1 MRTLPPYTLPQ
12 APLPQQ
18 PPLPEKVKQK
28 ILRGEYIEFDTL
40 LPESLYPARH
50 GLSPSPSFT
59 LRLSSD
65 TTSTDGDVVI
75 AQPKPSAKRSIRD
88 ISSWMEAWNVYTQ
101 VVVKHS
107 LARALPLLA
116 YQRIISDASA
126 RFPPRCWLRYDQ
138 RFRASAAADKSLP
151 WDCKLNDL
159 WLECFTQSHLQSP
172 TQPTAPPQPASAGG
186 KTRRPCTYCGNLY
199 HYPDN
204 CPSKPFCSFHTPA
217 SSPRPPLA
225 FNTHNWCANS
235 FHRVHDSAPTA
246 ALPHMPQQPAPPTL
260 PRL

>member
-1 MRTLPPYTLPQ
+1 MEDRLLGALRPLAPRAPARADNISLRSPLSQNHPPPSPPTDGAPPTVQEVTAALTLPQ

-28 ILRGEYIEFDTL
+28 ILRGEYIDFDTL
-40 LPESLYPARH
+40 LPECLYPARH

-88 ISSWMEAWNVYTQ
+88 LSSWMEAWNVYIR

-126 RFPPRCWLRYDQ
+126 RFLPRCWLRYDQ
-138 RFRASAAADKSLP
+138 RFRASAAADKSLR

-172 TQPTAPPQPASAGG
+172 TQPTPPPQPASAGG
-186 KTRRPCTYCGNLY
+186 KTRRP
-199 HYPDN
+199 
-204 CPSKPFCSFHTPA
+204 
-217 SSPRPPLA
+217 
-225 FNTHNWCANS
+225 W
-235 FHRVHDSAPTA
+235 
-246 ALPHMPQQPAPPTL
+246 
-260 PRL
+260 